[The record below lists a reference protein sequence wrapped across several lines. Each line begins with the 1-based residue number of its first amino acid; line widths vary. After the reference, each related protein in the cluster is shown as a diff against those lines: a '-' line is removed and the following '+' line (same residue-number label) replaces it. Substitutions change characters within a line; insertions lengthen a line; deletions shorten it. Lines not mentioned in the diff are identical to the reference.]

1 MDNNILNTEE
11 QELAEILK
19 IRRDK
24 LSDLKANGL
33 DPFVNTKYDVT
44 AKSSDIKEAFDEY
57 EGKTSR

>member
-33 DPFVNTKYDVT
+33 DPFVNTK
-44 AKSSDIKEAFDEY
+44 I
-57 EGKTSR
+57 